1 MKTFI
6 LILTLFFSHLL
17 ADEKPIIADIY
28 LFNTTDKAISI
39 KDINEYDELF
49 SKVDENSSW
58 DGKDSIHW
66 IKLKLQDDL
75 KDGRYVVAYGGAEF
89 DLASFSSLQA
99 IDRFSLYGSSHVSF
113 DYQKERDGLIYFV
126 RLSEFE
132 KDRAYVRGIK
142 SESFYER
149 LDSYLIYLLVAGL
162 VLGLILMTAI
172 YNATLYY
179 YNHEKSFLY
188 YALMQVFM
196 VGVLFFHTGM
206 PTAIFHFKDELFIY
220 EYLSLF
226 TALFAVLFARSFLN
240 TKEYLPTHDKVLL
253 LFLAFIVVDIL
264 YFPKPIIADFG
275 LYTITTSY
283 FLVVGYLRMKQGYK
297 PARFFLMGWVAMV
310 LGIFIAEY
318 FMGYLYFDS
327 MLLGS
332 SIEAIFLAIA
342 LAYKIR
348 QLQDEKEQ

>member
-17 ADEKPIIADIY
+17 ADEKPIITDIY

-66 IKLKLQDDL
+66 IKIKLRDDL
-75 KDGRYVVAYGGAEF
+75 KDGRYVVSYDGAEF
-89 DLASFSSLQA
+89 DLDSFGLAQSM
-99 IDRFSLYGSSHVSF
+99 DRFTLFNTKHFTFEYKQSRDKSL
-113 DYQKERDGLIYFV
+113 YFV

-132 KDRAYVRGIK
+132 KDKAYVNAIK
-142 SESFYER
+142 SDDFYSWI
-149 LDSYLIYLLVAGL
+149 DSYMIYLLLAGV

-172 YNATLYY
+172 YNAILYY
-179 YNHEKSFLY
+179 YNKEKSFLY

-196 VGVLFFHTGM
+196 VCILFFHTGV
-206 PTAIFHFKDELFIY
+206 PSTFLYIRYDLVYDYA
-220 EYLSLF
+220 SLF
-226 TALFAVLFARSFLN
+226 TAFFAVLFARSFLD
-240 TKEYLPTHDKVLL
+240 TKKYLPTHDKILL
-253 LFLAFIVVDIL
+253 LFLVLIILDML
-264 YFPKPIIADFG
+264 YFPKPMIEDFG
-275 LYTITTSY
+275 LYTVTTSY